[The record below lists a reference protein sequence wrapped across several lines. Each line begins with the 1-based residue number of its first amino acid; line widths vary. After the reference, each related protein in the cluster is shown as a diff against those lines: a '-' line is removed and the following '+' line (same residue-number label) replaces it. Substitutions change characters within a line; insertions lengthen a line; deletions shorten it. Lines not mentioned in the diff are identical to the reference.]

1 MTSLTMK
8 VRSKFEEV
16 SDDNAEETLDLNID
30 KVVSLVVPKM
40 TVQSL
45 RRRKTV
51 MVNVHN

>member
-8 VRSKFEEV
+8 VRSKLKTF

-40 TVQSL
+40 IGAI
-45 RRRKTV
+45 RYGDAKR
-51 MVNVHN
+51 